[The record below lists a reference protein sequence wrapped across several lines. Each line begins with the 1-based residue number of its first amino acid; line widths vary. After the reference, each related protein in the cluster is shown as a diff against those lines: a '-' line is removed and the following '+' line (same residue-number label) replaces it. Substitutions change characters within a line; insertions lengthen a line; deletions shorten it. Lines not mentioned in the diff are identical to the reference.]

1 MSKDWV
7 TLNVGGQRFT
17 TCRYKIENI
26 GRAIHDEKE
35 KKLVKNMQTFYLTRS
50 TLFRE
55 PGCMLARMFANEA
68 FSMMPSCQDET
79 GAYLIDR

>member
-17 TCRYKIENI
+17 TCRYKIENNDK
-26 GRAIHDEKE
+26 AIHVE
-35 KKLVKNMQTFYLTRS
+35 KKMPIFDVIRS

-79 GAYLIDR
+79 GAYLIDRQEA